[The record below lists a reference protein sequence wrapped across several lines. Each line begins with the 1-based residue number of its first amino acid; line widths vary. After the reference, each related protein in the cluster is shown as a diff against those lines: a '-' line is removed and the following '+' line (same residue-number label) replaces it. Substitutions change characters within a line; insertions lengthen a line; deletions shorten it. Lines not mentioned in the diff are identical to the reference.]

1 MFGKL
6 KNKLKEWTKKISSQ
20 KEEIE
25 KKPKIPSDKEIK
37 KELEN
42 GNYAEPEL
50 KFEIGLQ
57 KTVPNVEKIEK
68 KHFSIFSNKKTIS
81 EEEFDSYANELE
93 MILLENNV
101 ALEIVDKILN
111 ELKQKIVGEEMNKK
125 EIHASINATLKKIIE
140 EILIEPFDIFEEIN
154 KKEGVYIMIFCGI
167 NGVGKTTQIAKI
179 ANMLKEKKISSVMAA
194 ADTFRA
200 AALEQ
205 LKEHGE
211 KLNIKVISHDY
222 GADPS
227 AVGFDAIKYA
237 EKNNIKVVLID
248 TAGRMH
254 TATNLLREMEKIKR
268 VCKPDRTIFVGESI
282 TGNDSVDQI
291 KAFNETIGID
301 AIFLTKADID
311 EKGGTAL
318 SVGYITKK
326 PIIFLGTGQNYKDI
340 EKFNKKDFLDK
351 LGL

>member
-25 KKPKIPSDKEIK
+25 EKPKIPSDKEIK
-37 KELEN
+37 KELEK
-42 GNYAEPEL
+42 GNYVEPEL
-50 KFEIGLQ
+50 KFDIGLQ
-57 KTVPNVEKIEK
+57 KNVPNVEKVEK

-101 ALEIVDKILN
+101 ALEIVDKILH

-125 EIHASINATLKKIIE
+125 EIHTSINATLKKIIE
-140 EILIEPFDIFEEIN
+140 EVLIEPFDIFEEIN

-179 ANMLKEKKISSVMAA
+179 ANLLKEKKISSVMAA

-205 LKEHGE
+205 LREHGE
-211 KLNIKVISHDY
+211 KLKIKVISHDY

-268 VCKPDRTIFVGESI
+268 VCKPDKTIFVGESI

-301 AIFLTKADID
+301 AILLTKADID